1 MELDVVG
8 QLLICLADQPRNV
21 PMAMRALG
29 YTQEQ
34 ISKAWTD
41 ARAARYTESTG
52 LGADHLTELGRNRA
66 TAAVAT
72 SDASRQ
78 SEQHP

>member
-1 MELDVVG
+1 MELNIVD
-8 QLLICLADQPRNV
+8 QLLICLADRPRNV

-52 LGADHLTELGRNRA
+52 LGMDRLTDAGRSRARELA
-66 TAAVAT
+66 T
-72 SDASRQ
+72 
-78 SEQHP
+78 

>member
-1 MELDVVG
+1 MELDIVD

-21 PMAMRALG
+21 PMTMRGLG

-41 ARAARYTESTG
+41 ARAARYTESTE
-52 LGADHLTELGRNRA
+52 LGADRLTPSGRARA
-66 TAAVAT
+66 ADVQPPAG
-72 SDASRQ
+72 
-78 SEQHP
+78 